1 MTIKLLCVI
10 LVVCKLVL
18 CEYYL
23 GVHYV
28 WKVICWFDHVQQGD
42 NHKVS
47 PLYLYYCKQY
57 ACNFLMDLV
66 HQAGIYC
73 WRISNTVSIWWCNFV
88 AGHYAVYSH
97 ACFVLWHF
105 EQRLLEL
112 NNLHSV
118 MAIISALQSA
128 PIFRLVRTWSV
139 SRVAC
144 CFSSGF
150 CIFLIIWS
158 FLSRKR
164 DCVLLLYEI
173 HQNVLFASIILYFVN
188 LNSQNTLKSNRQ
200 RQKYIHT
207 VHKKKVNKPE
217 KLDKQYKI
225 RISWNCDN

>member
-1 MTIKLLCVI
+1 
-10 LVVCKLVL
+10 
-18 CEYYL
+18 
-23 GVHYV
+23 
-28 WKVICWFDHVQQGD
+28 
-42 NHKVS
+42 
-47 PLYLYYCKQY
+47 
-57 ACNFLMDLV
+57 
-66 HQAGIYC
+66 
-73 WRISNTVSIWWCNFV
+73 
-88 AGHYAVYSH
+88 
-97 ACFVLWHF
+97 
-105 EQRLLEL
+105 
-112 NNLHSV
+112 

-150 CIFLIIWS
+150 CIFLVIWS

-207 VHKKKVNKPE
+207 IHKKKVNKPE
-217 KLDKQYKI
+217 NWINNIKYEFPEIVIINRQNTHAVLWY
-225 RISWNCDN
+225 CT